1 MATKKTTEEAKKSTA
16 AKKTTAVKK
25 TTKESTAKEA
35 AAAKKTVS
43 SVKKTDTAKKDTP
56 KKTTTVKNTTTAKKT
71 PSKEKTVKK
80 TTKESTV
87 KDTTAVK
94 KTTASIKKT
103 DTAKDTTKKDTPV
116 KTETEAK
123 KTVAPLTSLKKDN
136 TQKTIDNIFKKMASK
151 DDGSESSEKQSKES
165 SFTPLRTSSAIR
177 KIEPIK
183 TAERTNER
191 ESITL
196 LKEAI
201 RAKSKNVSKP
211 IVAKKHLVVTDD
223 KVEEENIQK
232 NEYNNNNI
240 KNTNE
245 NIFNKTSDI
254 VNNVLN
260 KKENEIILKEN
271 NDKPQ
276 TLEEVVKKY
285 NFDSFDKYKEDTATK
300 ESIEI
305 KEELEKIKN
314 DIDDTEVKTEN
325 IEPTLKEETIE
336 QVKVKEEAKE
346 EKVTYTKGDIFKNRK
361 ITLPTIMQQN
371 SNEES
376 KFNQEEMD
384 KAIENAAEIDDDT
397 PVEDYQNYSN
407 KKLKELEEKDIKII
421 QTEEELKT
429 STVIPEIEKKPVE
442 PYKVPEHSIDK
453 KDENKSNKLIP
464 IIGIIIII
472 LGLSFLGF
480 QFLTSKND
488 NNDDGFYNIVTNENV
503 LSNENINEM
512 TNDYDDLSDI
522 SNINAISSNQNNL
535 ISNQNNNA
543 NKVTNNITTNNTPTN
558 NIVTNNA
565 ITNQINKITNDNQL
579 KTNNIQ
585 TNTTAVKTNTIN
597 TNINPPKEPE
607 LPKPPVIPDPPT
619 PPATQNNNTP
629 NNAVSYIG
637 GNLYKTKW
645 TDTLTSIATK
655 ELGDARKWPMIFAAN
670 DNIFTDPDKIVFNVN
685 IKIPDDGKKKI
696 EDMNQSEK
704 KNLYDA
710 YIKVADRYIELGKTN
725 LANIVRNTAN
735 NIK

>member
-1 MATKKTTEEAKKSTA
+1 MATKKTTNKEEAKKSTA
-16 AKKTTAVKK
+16 AKKTTTAKKTANKETSAKETKKETAAVKK
-25 TTKESTAKEA
+25 TASTVKKSDTKEAP
-35 AAAKKTVS
+35 KKTEA
-43 SVKKTDTAKKDTP
+43 SVKKT
-56 KKTTTVKNTTTAKKT
+56 
-71 PSKEKTVKK
+71 STVKK
-80 TTKESTV
+80 TTTSAANKETS
-87 KDTTAVK
+87 A
-94 KTTASIKKT
+94 KTTLTTKKAADSSIKKT
-103 DTAKDTTKKDTPV
+103 DAKDTTKKTAA
-116 KTETEAK
+116 ETK
-123 KTVAPLTSLKKDN
+123 KTVTPLTSLKKDN
-136 TQKTIDNIFKKMASK
+136 TQKTIDNIFKKMATK
-151 DDGSESSEKQSKES
+151 DDSADKSSKTSKETA
-165 SFTPLRTSSAIR
+165 FTPLRTSSTIR

-183 TAERTNER
+183 TTEKPSER

-223 KVEEENIQK
+223 KIEEETNK
-232 NEYNNNNI
+232 EVDNNI
-240 KNTNE
+240 KSNE

-260 KKENEIILKEN
+260 KKENDIILKEN
-271 NDKPQ
+271 TDKPQ

-285 NFDSFDKYKEDTATK
+285 NFDSFDKYKEDENKDK
-300 ESIEI
+300 ETEEI

-314 DIDDTEVKTEN
+314 DIDGIETKTE
-325 IEPTLKEETIE
+325 IEEPKKEEI
-336 QVKVKEEAKE
+336 K
-346 EKVTYTKGDIFKNRK
+346 EKVTYTKGDIFKNK
-361 ITLPTIMQQN
+361 KVVLPTTIQQI
-371 SNEES
+371 SNEEPT
-376 KFNQEEMD
+376 FNQEEMD
-384 KAIENAAEIDDDT
+384 KAIENAVEIDDDT
-397 PVEDYQNYSN
+397 PVEAYQNYSN

-421 QTEEELKT
+421 ETEEELKT

-442 PYKVPEHSIDK
+442 PYKVPEHSIEN
-453 KDENKSNKLIP
+453 DEKKSNKLIP

-535 ISNQNNNA
+535 ISNQNDNA
-543 NKVTNNITTNNTPTN
+543 NKITNNIVTNNTPTN
-558 NIVTNNA
+558 NIVTNN
-565 ITNQINKITNDNQL
+565 QINKITNDTQV

-585 TNTTAVKTNTIN
+585 TNTAVVKTNTIN
-597 TNINPPKEPE
+597 TNVTPPKEPE
-607 LPKPPVIPDPPT
+607 LPNPPVIPDPPT
-619 PPATQNNNTP
+619 PPATQNNNTQ
-629 NNAVSYIG
+629 NNTVSYID
-637 GNLYKTKW
+637 GNVYKTKW

-685 IKIPDDGKKKI
+685 IKIPNDGKKKI
-696 EDMNQSEK
+696 EDMNQTEK

-710 YIKVADRYIELGKTN
+710 YMKVADRYIELGKTN
-725 LANIVRNTAN
+725 MANIVRNAAN